1 MRPSDR
7 TRGQGFRTR
16 NAIRGDVSILL
27 VFLILAVLIT
37 GAMALAVLAVSNLRG
52 VGNIVASSQAFYA
65 VDTGIERGLHDY
77 YWDTDP
83 APGPTCTKPPV
94 DQPVAGSDTR
104 ELRYELT
111 VDGRKDVDSNGT
123 QDVVECVTVEEV
135 VAGTAALCV
144 EAIGK
149 ARDGLVRRRVTSD
162 NFVPPHPGCNR

>member
-83 APGPTCTKPPV
+83 APGPTCTKLR
-94 DQPVAGSDTR
+94 DQPVAGSDIR
-104 ELRYELT
+104 ELRYLLT
-111 VDGRKDVDSNGT
+111 VDGRDGV

-144 EAIGK
+144 EAIGE
-149 ARDGLVRRRVTSD
+149 ARDGFVRRRVTSD